1 MNNRIKIYTDGA
13 CLGNQSTENT
23 GGYGAIIFRLGE
35 QPLTLNGGYKNTT
48 NNRMEIQAIIGAL
61 HWAFQSGCKDIEII
75 TDSMYVV
82 GTMTMNWKRKK
93 NIDLWEKIDIIS
105 KELNITWTHVKGHN
119 GNKYNE
125 LCDSL
130 AVEATK
136 TIIKND

>member
-1 MNNRIKIYTDGA
+1 MIQIYTDGA
-13 CLGNQSTENT
+13 YSPKRNM
-23 GGYGAIIFRLGE
+23 GGLAFVVVKDNVKIYSEFFPE
-35 QPLTLNGGYKNTT
+35 PDTT
-48 NNRMEIQAIIGAL
+48 NNRMEMQAIIKAL
-61 HWAFQSGCKDIEII
+61 HWADQDGYKDVEII

-82 GTMTMNWKRKK
+82 GSMTMNWKRKK
-93 NIDLWEKIDIIS
+93 NIDLWEIMDTIS
-105 KELNITWTHVKGHN
+105 GGVNTTWTHVKGHN